1 MNRQVSIQGPARR
14 RPAVGAGFTL
24 VELLVVTAVLG
35 VLGALLLPAVSRA
48 RGQARAVH
56 CLSNLRQLGLGLRLY
71 AETDPLGRLPVDPVE
86 DNAPAWVFALAP
98 FMDSVDGVR
107 LCPSDAFREARRVWQ
122 RTSYVRNQYTAREPL
137 AESSSGLTPGA
148 LGPDGQPLTLN
159 PSTVRL
165 ASYRRPSET
174 FLAFEGSNLGV
185 VFPPGVVD
193 AVPVPAFDD
202 HTHPDTWVFGWAHVL
217 ADIDPERHGR
227 SSNYL
232 FADGHVAAVPS
243 AALRR
248 RLESGEN
255 FAVIPE

>member
-1 MNRQVSIQGPARR
+1 MNLQAILPSPGCRRQPA
-14 RPAVGAGFTL
+14 AAGFSL
-24 VELLVVTAVLG
+24 VELLVVTAVIG
-35 VLGALLLPAVSRA
+35 VLGALLLPAVSRTHV
-48 RGQARAVH
+48 QARSVH
-56 CLSNLRQLGLGLRLY
+56 CLSNLRQLGLGLRMY

-86 DNAPAWVFALAP
+86 DNAPAWVFALTP
-98 FMDSVDGVR
+98 FMGSVDGVR

-122 RTSYVRNQYTAREPL
+122 RTSYVRNQYTAREPVA
-137 AESSSGLTPGA
+137 AESSELNPGA

-159 PSTVRL
+159 PSTLRL

-185 VFPPGVVD
+185 VFPPRVTD

-217 ADIDPERHGR
+217 ADMDPERHGR

-232 FADGHVAAVPS
+232 FADGHVAAIPS
-243 AALRR
+243 VVLRR

>member
-1 MNRQVSIQGPARR
+1 MNHQVFIQGRVPR
-14 RPAVGAGFTL
+14 RPAAGAGFTL
-24 VELLVVTAVLG
+24 VELLVVTAVIG
-35 VLGALLLPAVSRA
+35 VLGALLLPAISRT

-71 AETDPLGRLPVDPVE
+71 AESDALGRLPADPVG
-86 DNAPAWVFALAP
+86 DNAPAWVFALTP
-98 FMDSVDGVR
+98 YMGPVDGVR

-122 RTSYVRNQYTAREPL
+122 RTSYVRNQYTARDPL
-137 AESSSGLTPGA
+137 EGTSSELTPGA

-159 PSTVRL
+159 PSSVRL
-165 ASYRRPSET
+165 VSYRRPSDT

-227 SSNYL
+227 ASNYL

-243 AALRR
+243 SVLRR